1 MTGLLQKLSPV
12 FLFFVYILLN
22 LYLLVGSYS
31 SLCRL
36 TLQRSLMQ

>member
-12 FLFFVYILLN
+12 LLFLVYILLN
-22 LYLLVGSYS
+22 LYLLACSYR

-36 TLQRSLMQ
+36 TIGKTFM

>member
-12 FLFFVYILLN
+12 LLLLVYILLN
-22 LYLLVGSYS
+22 LYLLACSYR

-36 TLQRSLMQ
+36 TIGKTFM

>member
-12 FLFFVYILLN
+12 LLLLVYILLN
-22 LYLLVGSYS
+22 LHLLACSYR

-36 TLQRSLMQ
+36 TIGKTFM

>member
-12 FLFFVYILLN
+12 FLFLVYILLN
-22 LYLLVGSYS
+22 LYLVACSYR

-36 TLQRSLMQ
+36 TIGKTFM